1 MSDKFIPFAPASNAS
16 ADAPFAAF
24 PLKVLSQ
31 AAAKP
36 AFEPQ
41 KPLLSAPASN
51 QEACAQP
58 KVSLQRNGD
67 VITGIRIECSCGE
80 VINLSCV
87 Y

>member
-1 MSDKFIPFAPASNAS
+1 MSDKFIPFAPAASAS
-16 ADAPFAAF
+16 ADATFAAF

-31 AAAKP
+31 ASAKP

-41 KPLLSAPASN
+41 KPLISVPASN
-51 QEACAQP
+51 PEACAQP

-67 VITGIRIECSCGE
+67 VIIGIRIECSCGE
-80 VINLSCV
+80 VVNLSCV

>member
-1 MSDKFIPFAPASNAS
+1 MSDKFIPFAPAPSAS
-16 ADAPFAAF
+16 ADTPFAAF

-31 AAAKP
+31 VSAKP

-41 KPLLSAPASN
+41 KPLASVPTSN
-51 QEACAQP
+51 PENCAQP

-67 VITGIRIECSCGE
+67 VITGIRIECSCGD